1 MKFNQKKTA
10 PPTFLFPAT
19 GTFLLLLLLHL
30 HLHLLLSLYL
40 LQAKRADTTTN
51 NSDTNANNRF
61 VFFSSI
67 DYQGR
72 SEAAPGRSSLHCRSI
87 CISLILF
94 KLSIFMN
101 RIPRLWRID
110 WDLYFLFSISQ
121 KKTKKKEKKTM
132 STADWTPANGQRPFF
147 FIFLFTS
154 FRLVRFG
161 FAGRSGRRRRRRVRN

>member
-121 KKTKKKEKKTM
+121 KKTKKRKRCRQRIGRRPM
-132 STADWTPANGQRPFF
+132 ANGRFF
-147 FIFLFTS
+147 FHFS
-154 FRLVRFG
+154 FYFV
-161 FAGRSGRRRRRRVRN
+161 